1 MIKPLY
7 INPEKEKDLLAF
19 LEQHGTKRAINML
32 FDLYRHFDRFE
43 RIDTKPKPTVLSGF
57 NFEDDFIANF

>member
-19 LEQHGTKRAINML
+19 LEQYGTKRAVNML
-32 FDLYRHFDRFE
+32 FDFYRHLDRFQE
-43 RIDTKPKPTVLSGF
+43 IGSKPKPTVSSSF